1 MRNLQLNGIDM
12 VLGSNHRSGQ
22 IFYAELLVLCFEV
35 NFSDMQE
42 GLLVSCIPVIIDG
55 ILQ

>member
-22 IFYAELLVLCFEV
+22 IFYAELLVLCFGSISQICRRV
-35 NFSDMQE
+35 
-42 GLLVSCIPVIIDG
+42 C
-55 ILQ
+55 